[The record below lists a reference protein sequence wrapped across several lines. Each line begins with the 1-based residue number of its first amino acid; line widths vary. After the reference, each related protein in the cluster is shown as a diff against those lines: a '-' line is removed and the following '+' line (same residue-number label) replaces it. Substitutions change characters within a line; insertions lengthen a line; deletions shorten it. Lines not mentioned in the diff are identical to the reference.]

1 MLVVAVCFCISV
13 CDFFSKTNDTNF
25 AESRYRIG
33 QYGHFYQLSPSI
45 INIWA
50 CLEYS
55 SSAHAYYEEDACV
68 ILTGYLTILGS
79 AALGEAV
86 DAMVDCV
93 CVPSIIWKD
102 ISGLITYILMEELV
116 LIFWCEQT
124 FLRDKNSENQ
134 KNCRSPVKNGSCH
147 YLCFHHPIYVSIRL
161 YCSFCTFT
169 MASL

>member
-25 AESRYRIG
+25 AENRYRIG

-134 KNCRSPVKNGSCH
+134 KIVAP
-147 YLCFHHPIYVSIRL
+147 L
-161 YCSFCTFT
+161 
-169 MASL
+169 